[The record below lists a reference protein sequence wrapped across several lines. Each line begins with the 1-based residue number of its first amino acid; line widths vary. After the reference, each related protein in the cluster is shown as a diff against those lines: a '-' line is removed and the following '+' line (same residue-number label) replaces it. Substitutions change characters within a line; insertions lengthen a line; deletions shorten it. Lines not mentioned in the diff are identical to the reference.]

1 VAFTPAAA
9 GTMTVLVPFLTTTNY
24 YGLTAGVTY
33 AMTPFIS
40 AALSASYTERVADHV
55 ITPQDL
61 ITVSLN
67 YKPY

>member
-1 VAFTPAAA
+1 
-9 GTMTVLVPFLTTTNY
+9 M
-24 YGLTAGVTY
+24 TY
-33 AMTPFIS
+33 AMTPFIV
-40 AALSASYTERVADHV
+40 AALTASYTERVSDHV